1 MPNAQRIL
9 AVFAKW
15 PAPGRVKTRLGAA
28 TSPEFAAQVA
38 DAFLD
43 DTLDRWSN
51 YRATRVLAYTPP
63 TEKNS
68 FTIRVR
74 KQWHLTPQSEGG
86 LGPRMRDFF
95 AAQHASAPQS
105 PVVLIGTD
113 SPTLPIEYMDQA
125 FAALAD
131 FDVVLGPATDGGFYL
146 VGGTAAMPLDIF
158 DIEYGRS
165 DVLLETIAR
174 IPPATKVHILPPW
187 YDVDTLDDW
196 RMLCGHIAAM
206 RRAGVD
212 PMTPRVER
220 LMKDEE
226 RRTKN
231 EE

>member
-15 PAPGRVKTRLGAA
+15 PAPGRAKSRLAAA
-28 TSPEFAAQVA
+28 TSPEFATQVA
-38 DAFLD
+38 DALFD
-43 DTLDRWSN
+43 DTLERWSQYN
-51 YRATRVLAYTPP
+51 ATKVLAYTPP

-68 FTIRVR
+68 LTLRVP
-74 KQWHLTPQSEGG
+74 KQWHLTPQCDGG

-95 AAQHASAPQS
+95 ATQLASAKRS
-105 PVVLIGTD
+105 HVVLIGTD

-125 FAALAD
+125 FAALAG
-131 FDVVLGPATDGGFYL
+131 FDIVLGPATDGGFYL

-165 DVLLETIAR
+165 DVLFLTIAR

-226 RRTKN
+226 
-231 EE
+231 